1 MLDVH
6 RERGITHGKKRKRK
20 KGNGESPLTGFQGI
34 RQPSMHVFSIF
45 LFGDGACNEIDA
57 RP

>member
-1 MLDVH
+1 M
-6 RERGITHGKKRKRK
+6 EKKKRKRK

>member
-1 MLDVH
+1 MSIE
-6 RERGITHGKKRKRK
+6 REELHMEKKKRKRK